1 MLPSIAFAAGCAE
14 VVVGAS
20 LMSFSLLAG
29 LAVDLAGLLLILL
42 SPEGHAML
50 AALTSAP
57 F

>member
-29 LAVDLAGLLLILL
+29 VTVDLTGLILIL
-42 SPEGHAML
+42 VSPEGHAML
-50 AALTSAP
+50 AAITSSP

>member
-50 AALTSAP
+50 AALTSSP

>member
-20 LMSFSLLAG
+20 LMSASLLAG
-29 LAVDLAGLLLILL
+29 LTVDLAGLLLIVL
-42 SPEGHAML
+42 SPEGHAIL
-50 AALTSAP
+50 AAITSSP